1 MEILAAIGALLLAL
15 LLFFLVV
22 AVVLA
27 LAGRFKLTN
36 NRDEDGWMIFELT
49 YTSRSRDNNT
59 QEDGS

>member
-36 NRDEDGWMIFELT
+36 NRDEDGWMIFKLT